1 MGLKY
6 SLKSDQN
13 HICLDFIDA
22 YWVIEEIKYINN
34 NAIGILRCFPSREI
48 SKKEGCRY
56 TGWETI
62 KIGGPAFQYVKAC
75 LWEWEFMFPVE
86 EVFPYGIPI
95 SEDEQKTAIYN
106 WIKDYTGIPFEDVY
120 EEEQ

>member
-6 SLKSDQN
+6 SLNSDQN
-13 HICLDFIDA
+13 HIGIDFIDA

-34 NAIGILRCFPSREI
+34 NAIGVLRCFPSREI
-48 SKKEGCRY
+48 SKKEGYRY

-106 WIKDYTGIPFEDVY
+106 WIKDYTKLPFEDVY